1 MSTTQL
7 KPPHRFGTLMEF
19 MSFEQKLAFI
29 AAAEDLYGLD
39 FTETPPFLK
48 GTVHHG
54 RCCLV

>member
-1 MSTTQL
+1 
-7 KPPHRFGTLMEF
+7 MEF

-54 RCCLV
+54 RFCLVQPFPAR